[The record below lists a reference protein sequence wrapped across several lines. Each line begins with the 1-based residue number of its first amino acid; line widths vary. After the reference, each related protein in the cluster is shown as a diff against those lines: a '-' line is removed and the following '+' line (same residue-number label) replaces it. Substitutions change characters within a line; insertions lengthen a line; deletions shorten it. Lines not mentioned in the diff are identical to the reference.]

1 MAFSRRKR
9 ALAVAALVAACQSA
23 AAQTPEHVAAVKA
36 AFDKSPVRAGTCA
49 PVSEDFDGWP
59 AALVQR
65 CDYPGGVA
73 YILDVK
79 PETMAKWIETGC
91 EAHESGVAACFD
103 RMLKC
108 AVEKSNATFVIGG
121 NLTASRKGAVTNL

>member
-49 PVSEDFDGWP
+49 PVTEDFDGWP

-65 CDYPGGVA
+65 CDYPRGRRLHPRRQARDNGQMDRDRLRRA
-73 YILDVK
+73 YVRRW
-79 PETMAKWIETGC
+79 PPVST
-91 EAHESGVAACFD
+91 AC
-103 RMLKC
+103 
-108 AVEKSNATFVIGG
+108 
-121 NLTASRKGAVTNL
+121 